1 MAVKKIIGHAAVR
14 MFGNSPYGN
23 ASSMAYKV
31 KTNAVGAVMDTDD
44 LITPL
49 AIADVID
56 IGPLIEGMRLDDAL
70 VVVETGMTAG
80 VTGSI
85 GFRYE
90 DGVDSDE
97 FPQDAAYF
105 MAGANL
111 ATPARLRANGT
122 KLVTL
127 PKPARLILTIAG
139 AANAKASEITIIVTG
154 EQVGPR

>member
-1 MAVKKIIGHAAVR
+1 MAVKKIIGHSAVR

-70 VVVETGMTAG
+70 VVVETGMTADVPAQSAS
-80 VTGSI
+80 VTKM
-85 GFRYE
+85 E
-90 DGVDSDE
+90 
-97 FPQDAAYF
+97 
-105 MAGANL
+105 
-111 ATPARLRANGT
+111 
-122 KLVTL
+122 
-127 PKPARLILTIAG
+127 
-139 AANAKASEITIIVTG
+139 
-154 EQVGPR
+154 